1 MSMGEFLFLDKQ
13 KLDVFLPRLFEI
25 LHSNMSLIAPTNNS
39 YEDDFEI
46 WSSHIIPAMQKEQ
59 RQIVLMCVESEL
71 VGYFQYYINSDTDS
85 LMMEEI
91 QIKRAYQGSGLFS
104 EFYKWLLKQLPNDI
118 LYVEAFANKKNLKSQ
133 AILTHLGLSC
143 IGENRNGNSYHY
155 KGSYSELSDKYNSD
169 KNHL

>member
-13 KLDVFLPRLFEI
+13 KLDVFLPRLFGI

-46 WSSHIIPAMQKEQ
+46 WSSHIIPAIQKEK

-91 QIKRAYQGSGLFS
+91 QIKKEFQGTGLFS
-104 EFYKWLLKQLPNDI
+104 EFYNWLIKNLSKDI
-118 LYVEAFANKKNLKSQ
+118 MYVEAYANKNNYKSQ
-133 AILTHLGLSC
+133 SILKHLGLVEL
-143 IGENRNGNSYHY
+143 GENKNGNSFYY
-155 KGSYSELSDKYNSD
+155 KGAYDDLLNKYS
-169 KNHL
+169 

>member
-1 MSMGEFLFLDKQ
+1 MGEFLFLDKQ

-46 WSSHIIPAMQKEQ
+46 WSSHIIPAIQKEQ

-91 QIKRAYQGSGLFS
+91 QIKKEFQGTGLFS
-104 EFYKWLLKQLPNDI
+104 EFYNWLIKNLPKGI
-118 LYVEAFANKKNLKSQ
+118 MYVEAYANKKNLKSQ
-133 AILTHLGLSC
+133 SILKHLGLVES
-143 IGENRNGNSYHY
+143 GENRNGNSFYF
-155 KGSYSELSDKYNSD
+155 KGAYVNLLNKYS
-169 KNHL
+169 